1 MKQVVIYKGTVV
13 VEEIPIPF
21 IESNEL
27 LVKLNSSCLSIGTE
41 TSGISSSGLPMWKRA
56 INQPSKIHKLFDLI
70 KSEGLTKT
78 IKVIEEKKE
87 AISQTGYSA
96 SGKIMAVGSE
106 IKDLKIGDRVAC
118 AGGGYAVHAE
128 YIRVPRNLCTIIP
141 DNVSYD
147 AASTVTLGAIA
158 LQGVRRSSPTL
169 GETFVVIGLGV
180 IGQLTIQILK
190 ANGCKV
196 IGIDPNRERLN
207 LALSIGMNYG
217 QTPEVEVENIFK
229 LTNGFGADGIIITA
243 ASDSNQI
250 VSDAFKMC
258 RKKGRVVLVGDVGL
272 NLIRSDFYAKE
283 IDFFISTSYGPGRY
297 DTNYEENGVDYPIS
311 YVRWTENRNM
321 QEYINLIS
329 EGKVNVETLSPFI
342 YDINDAKIAYESLL
356 NTNNIPL
363 LVLLKYSDS
372 SISTN
377 KKVYIISKN
386 KESSNKI
393 RVALIGTGGFAR
405 TAHLPNLSELSDL
418 YELKAIVN
426 RTGSIAKEVGK
437 LYKVNYITSDPQ
449 EVLDDPEIDAI
460 IITTRH
466 NTHTSLVIRALKAG
480 KHVLVEKPLSITSD
494 EINELNNY
502 ITNNANKS
510 MPILLT
516 GFNRRFSP
524 FAKRIKILINQ
535 SLSPI
540 IINYRMNAGFIPKDH
555 WVHGNEGGGRNIG
568 EACHIYDLFTFF
580 TDSLISEI
588 SAFSIRPKTDY
599 FGRNDNFNASIKFE
613 NGSVANLTY
622 TALGN
627 KKYSKEMADI
637 YFDGKLI
644 ILEDYHKLSVY
655 GSEKDNIYLKTQDK
669 GFKNEL
675 IEFARGINT
684 GEWPIP
690 WWQQF
695 QTTGTALKIEKLILE

>member
-1 MKQVVIYKGTVV
+1 MVIYKGAVII
-13 VEEIPIPF
+13 EEIPIPF
-21 IESNEL
+21 IENNEI

-41 TSGISSSGLPMWKRA
+41 MSGINTSAIPMWKRA
-56 INQPSKIHKLFDLI
+56 INQPNKINKLFDLI

-78 IKVIEEKKE
+78 IKIIEEKKE
-87 AISQTGYSA
+87 TISQTGYSA
-96 SGKIMAVGSE
+96 SGIIIAVGSE
-106 IKDLKIGDRVAC
+106 ITDLKIGDRIAC

-141 DNVSYD
+141 DNVNYE

-158 LQGVRRSSPTL
+158 LQGIRRASPTL

-180 IGQLTIQILK
+180 IGQLTTQILK

-196 IGIDPNRERLN
+196 IGIDPNQERLN
-207 LALSIGMNYG
+207 LALSIGMNFG
-217 QTPEVEVENIFK
+217 QTPEAEVENIFK

-250 VSDAFKMC
+250 VSSAFKMC

-272 NLIRSDFYAKE
+272 NLIRSDFYSKE
-283 IDFFISTSYGPGRY
+283 VDFFISTSYGPGRY
-297 DTNYEENGVDYPIS
+297 DTNYEEKGVDYPIS

-321 QEYINLIS
+321 QEYINLIY
-329 EGKVNVETLSPFI
+329 EGKVDIEKLSPFI
-342 YDINDAKIAYESLL
+342 YDINDAKIAYESLK
-356 NTNNIPL
+356 NANNNPL
-363 LVLLKYSDS
+363 LVLLKYSENSD
-372 SISTN
+372 STN
-377 KKVYIISKN
+377 KKVIISSKN

-393 RVALIGTGGFAR
+393 KVALIGTGGFAR

-418 YELKAIVN
+418 YELRAIVN
-426 RTGSIAKEVGK
+426 RTGSVAKEVGK
-437 LYKVNYITSDPQ
+437 LYKVNYVTSEPQ
-449 EVLDDPEIDAI
+449 EVFDDPEIDAI

-494 EINELNNY
+494 ELNELNNY
-502 ITNNANKS
+502 ITLNSNKS

-524 FAKRIKILINQ
+524 FAKRMKILINQ

-540 IINYRMNAGFIPKDH
+540 IINYRMNAGFISKDH

-580 TDSLISEI
+580 TDSSISEI
-588 SAFSIRPKTDY
+588 SAFSIRSKSEY

-637 YFDGKLI
+637 YFDGKLA
-644 ILEDYHKLSVY
+644 ILEDYYKLSIY
-655 GSEKDNIYLKTQDK
+655 GCEKDNIILKNQDK

-675 IEFARGINT
+675 IEFAKGINT

-695 QTTGTALKIEKLILE
+695 QTTSTALKIEKLILD

>member
-1 MKQVVIYKGTVV
+1 MVIYKGAAII
-13 VEEIPIPF
+13 EEIPIPF
-21 IESNEL
+21 IEKNEI

-41 TSGISSSGLPMWKRA
+41 MSGISASGIPMWKRA
-56 INQPSKIHKLFDLI
+56 INQPNKIHKFFDLI
-70 KSEGLTKT
+70 KSEGLTKS
-78 IKVIEEKKE
+78 IKIIEEKKE
-87 AISQTGYSA
+87 TISQTGYSA
-96 SGKIMAVGSE
+96 AGTIIAVGSE
-106 IKDLKIGDRVAC
+106 IRDLKIGDRIAC

-141 DNVSYD
+141 DNVCYKS
-147 AASTVTLGAIA
+147 ASTVTLGAIA
-158 LQGVRRSSPTL
+158 LQGIRRACPTL

-180 IGQLTIQILK
+180 IGQLTTQILK

-196 IGIDPNRERLN
+196 IGIDPNQERLN

-217 QTPEVEVENIFK
+217 QTPEEDVENILK
-229 LTNGFGADGIIITA
+229 LTNGFGADAIIITA
-243 ASDSNQI
+243 ASTSNQI
-250 VSDAFKMC
+250 VSSAFKMC

-272 NLIRSDFYAKE
+272 NLNRSDFYSKE

-321 QEYINLIS
+321 QEYINLMY
-329 EGKVNVETLSPFI
+329 EGKVDVAKLSPII
-342 YDINDAKIAYESLL
+342 YDINDAKIAYESLKKGN
-356 NTNNIPL
+356 NTPL
-363 LVLLKYSDS
+363 LVLLKYSENS
-372 SISTN
+372 NGTN
-377 KKVYIISKN
+377 KKVIISSKG
-386 KESSNKI
+386 KENSNKI
-393 RVALIGTGGFAR
+393 KVALIGTGGFAR

-418 YELKAIVN
+418 YELRAIVN
-426 RTGSIAKEVGK
+426 RTGSVAKEVGK
-437 LYKVNYITSDPQ
+437 LYKVNYVTSDPQ
-449 EVLDDPEIDAI
+449 EVFDDPEIDAI

-466 NTHTSLVIRALKAG
+466 NTHTSLVMRAIKAG
-480 KHVLVEKPLSITSD
+480 KHVLVEKPLSINS
-494 EINELNNY
+494 NELNELDNY
-502 ITNNANKS
+502 ITLNANKS

-524 FAKRIKILINQ
+524 FAKRMKTLINN
-535 SLSPI
+535 SLSTI

-580 TDSLISEI
+580 TDSTISEI
-588 SAFSIRPKTDY
+588 SAFSIRSKTEY
-599 FGRNDNFNASIKFE
+599 FGRNDNFNASLKFE

-637 YFDGKLI
+637 YFDGKLA
-644 ILEDYHKLSVY
+644 ILEDYYKLSIY
-655 GSEKDNIYLKTQDK
+655 GSEKDNIILKTQDK

-675 IEFARGINT
+675 LEFAKGINT
-684 GEWPIP
+684 GVWPIP

-695 QTTGTALKIEKLILE
+695 QTTNTALKIEKLIFD

>member
-1 MKQVVIYKGTVV
+1 VVIYKGAVII
-13 VEEIPIPF
+13 EEIPIPF
-21 IESNEL
+21 IENNEI

-41 TSGISSSGLPMWKRA
+41 MSGINTSAIPMWKRA
-56 INQPSKIHKLFDLI
+56 INQPNKINKLFDLI

-78 IKVIEEKKE
+78 IKIIEEKKE
-87 AISQTGYSA
+87 TISQTGYSA
-96 SGKIMAVGSE
+96 SGIIIAVGSE
-106 IKDLKIGDRVAC
+106 ITDLKIGDRIAC

-141 DNVSYD
+141 DNVNYE

-158 LQGVRRSSPTL
+158 LQGIRRASPTL

-180 IGQLTIQILK
+180 IGQLTTQILK

-196 IGIDPNRERLN
+196 IGIDPNQERLN
-207 LALSIGMNYG
+207 LALSIGMNFG
-217 QTPEVEVENIFK
+217 QTPEAEVENIFK

-250 VSDAFKMC
+250 VSSAFKMC

-272 NLIRSDFYAKE
+272 NLIRSDFYSKE
-283 IDFFISTSYGPGRY
+283 VDFFISTSYGPGRY
-297 DTNYEENGVDYPIS
+297 DTNYEEKGVDYPIS

-321 QEYINLIS
+321 QEYINLIY
-329 EGKVNVETLSPFI
+329 EGKVDIEKLSPFI
-342 YDINDAKIAYESLL
+342 YDINDAKIAYESLK
-356 NTNNIPL
+356 NANNNPL
-363 LVLLKYSDS
+363 LVLLKYSENSD
-372 SISTN
+372 STN
-377 KKVYIISKN
+377 KKVIISSKN

-393 RVALIGTGGFAR
+393 KVALIGTGGFAR

-418 YELKAIVN
+418 YELRAIVN
-426 RTGSIAKEVGK
+426 RTGSVAKEVGK
-437 LYKVNYITSDPQ
+437 LYKVNYVTSEPQ
-449 EVLDDPEIDAI
+449 EVFDDPEIDAI

-494 EINELNNY
+494 ELNELNNY
-502 ITNNANKS
+502 ITLNSNKS

-524 FAKRIKILINQ
+524 FAKRMKILINQ

-540 IINYRMNAGFIPKDH
+540 IINYRMNAGFISKDH

-580 TDSLISEI
+580 TDSSISEI
-588 SAFSIRPKTDY
+588 SAFSIRSKSEY

-637 YFDGKLI
+637 YFDGKLA
-644 ILEDYHKLSVY
+644 ILEDYYKLSIY
-655 GSEKDNIYLKTQDK
+655 GCEKDNIILKNQDK

-675 IEFARGINT
+675 IEFAKGINT

-695 QTTGTALKIEKLILE
+695 QTTSTALKIEKLILD